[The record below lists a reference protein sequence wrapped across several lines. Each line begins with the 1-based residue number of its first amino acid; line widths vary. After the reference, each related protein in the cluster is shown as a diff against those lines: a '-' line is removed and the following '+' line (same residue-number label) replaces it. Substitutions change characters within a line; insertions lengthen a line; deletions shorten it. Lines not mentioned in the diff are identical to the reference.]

1 MKKLL
6 SLTVAVLLGMGAMF
20 ANPVDVTTAKIVGQQ
35 FVQANFDQ
43 TRGSN
48 LELIETFTASNG
60 ETSFYVFSVGE
71 KGFVIVSADDNYRPI
86 VGYSNDDNFNVDN
99 RECNFYLNAIANGRA
114 MYRSEGQD
122 PKVAEEWES
131 VRNYGRLLKYNNGRG
146 GDEYLCQTI
155 WNQNP
160 APYNSMCPADPQ
172 GPGGHAYVGCVAT
185 AKAQIMKLS

>member
-1 MKKLL
+1 M
-6 SLTVAVLLGMGAMF
+6 
-20 ANPVDVTTAKIVGQQ
+20 
-35 FVQANFDQ
+35 
-43 TRGSN
+43 
-48 LELIETFTASNG
+48 
-60 ETSFYVFSVGE
+60 
-71 KGFVIVSADDNYRPI
+71 
-86 VGYSNDDNFNVDN
+86 
-99 RECNFYLNAIANGRA
+99 NAIANGRVVF
-114 MYRSEGQD
+114 RSNGQD

-185 AKAQIMKLS
+185 AMAQIMKFWNYPEVGQGSHTYYCNANPYAGYAGHPEYGPQTANFG